1 MKKQV
6 LGGMLVCLGAITA
19 LLARTI
25 GFELDIFYVVISIIG
40 GCLFLY
46 GTIQKNQHKG
56 ACTEE
61 SICRTTR
68 QLIISSQKDSR

>member
-1 MKKQV
+1 
-6 LGGMLVCLGAITA
+6 MLVCLGAITA

-46 GTIQKNQHKG
+46 GAIQKKQHKIS
-56 ACTEE
+56 AQQE

-68 QLIISSQKDSR
+68 Q

>member
-19 LLARTI
+19 LLAGTI
-25 GFELDIFYVVISIIG
+25 GFELDNFYVVISIIG

-46 GTIQKNQHKG
+46 GTIQKNQHKVPAQRNQFVEPHG
-56 ACTEE
+56 N
-61 SICRTTR
+61 
-68 QLIISSQKDSR
+68 

>member
-1 MKKQV
+1 MITPAKGIKKQV

-19 LLARTI
+19 LLAKTI

-46 GTIQKNQHKG
+46 GTMQKNQHKVPAQRNQFVEPHG
-56 ACTEE
+56 N
-61 SICRTTR
+61 
-68 QLIISSQKDSR
+68 

>member
-1 MKKQV
+1 MITPAKGMKKQV

-25 GFELDIFYVVISIIG
+25 GFELDNFYVVISIIG

-46 GTIQKNQHKG
+46 GTIQKNQHKVSAQRNQFVEPHG
-56 ACTEE
+56 N
-61 SICRTTR
+61 
-68 QLIISSQKDSR
+68 

>member
-1 MKKQV
+1 MITPAKGIKKQV

-25 GFELDIFYVVISIIG
+25 GFELDTFYVVIGIIG

-46 GTIQKNQHKG
+46 GTIQKNKHKVPAQRNQFVEPHG
-56 ACTEE
+56 N
-61 SICRTTR
+61 
-68 QLIISSQKDSR
+68 